1 MCKHRDQT
9 KGLEAKSYHPPGNFP
24 ATTTTEFY
32 NPRHCWILSKVW
44 LFINVTKTWR
54 MLNVRIAN
62 LTAKSLIL
70 ILSLTEACVWQ
81 LGVVSGFPTL
91 LHLIIPVPFLIMEMQ
106 RSKELI
112 FTLTEKPNFSHQ
124 ICHDQESKM
133 IFKFSDSWNSLF
145 CLL

>member
-1 MCKHRDQT
+1 
-9 KGLEAKSYHPPGNFP
+9 
-24 ATTTTEFY
+24 
-32 NPRHCWILSKVW
+32 
-44 LFINVTKTWR
+44 

-133 IFKFSDSWNSLF
+133 IFKFSDS
-145 CLL
+145 